1 MTTALKWFAAA
12 FAVLFCV
19 GLLRTCSD
27 GARTAMALE
36 TIDNNMRVE
45 NDGARYFLTYQCSS
59 HTLYKYD
66 IDAQRFVYMSERARR
81 IRQSLAARPHRDRI
95 LTADLGVEFIGGA
108 AGVWS
113 LADIVVLVKS
123 GKGGAINRAAAG
135 AAGALSGYSVG
146 YYTGRMSFARCDS
159 KSVHATLM
167 SPGIWPK
174 LALHQLYMAYVPI
187 SNVESDTKNVKPS
200 HMQRL
205 LKLADVLTASDPDE
219 IVATSQHFATVDA
232 VKRARSTSN
241 TERR

>member
-1 MTTALKWFAAA
+1 MAALKWFAVA
-12 FAVLFCV
+12 FTVLFCV

-45 NDGARYFLTYQCSS
+45 SQGRRYFLTYQCSS
-59 HTLYKYD
+59 QVLYKYD
-66 IDAQRFVYMSERARR
+66 IDAQRFAYMSNRARKV
-81 IRQSLAARPHRDRI
+81 RQSLAATRHRDRV
-95 LTADLGVEFIGGA
+95 LTADLGVDFLGGA
-108 AGVWS
+108 AGAWS
-113 LADIVVLVKS
+113 LADIIVLVKS

-174 LALHQLYMAYVPI
+174 LALHQLHMAYVPVNDAGT
-187 SNVESDTKNVKPS
+187 SADTNVPPA
-200 HMQRL
+200 HAQRL
-205 LKLADVLTASDPDE
+205 KTLAYVLTQSDSE
-219 IVATSQHFATVDA
+219 KLVATSYHFATIDDI
-232 VKRARSTSN
+232 
-241 TERR
+241 RRVEALAGK